1 MAKKL
6 YRKET
11 FSSEQDWLD
20 ARAFGGSSASAILG
34 KNPYMSKLEL
44 YKAIIN
50 PKVKKVSKLS
60 ENMAYGIKCESLIRK
75 EFILD
80 YQDIYK
86 VHTPRAHEMYRR
98 IEKPYLTATLD
109 GILVDKRTHQKG
121 ILEIKTHDIRNKED
135 ARNWRTKLPE
145 NYYIQVIHYLMVM
158 NDYQFVVVAAKL
170 RYFNYFEEGGKK
182 LLKSETIYHYIDRK
196 EVSDQIVALEKAE
209 TDFWE
214 NNVKKKIIPAVKIE
228 F

>member
-1 MAKKL
+1 MKKL
-6 YRKET
+6 YKKET
-11 FSSEQDWLD
+11 FKSEQDWLD

-50 PKVKKVSKLS
+50 PKSKKVAKTN
-60 ENMAYGIKCESLIRK
+60 ENMAYGTKCESLIRK

-80 YQDIYK
+80 FQDIYK
-86 VHTPRAHEMYRR
+86 VHSPKAHEMYRR
-98 IEKPYLTATLD
+98 VDKPYLTATLD
-109 GILVDKRTHQKG
+109 GILVNKKTGEKG
-121 ILEIKTHDIRNKED
+121 ILEIKTHDIKNKAD
-135 ARNWRTKLPE
+135 AMSWREKLPE
-145 NYYIQVIHYLMVM
+145 NYYIQVMHYLMVM
-158 NDYQFVVVAAKL
+158 NDYKFVVLVAKL
-170 RYFNYFEEGGKK
+170 RYFDYFNEGGKK

-196 EVSDQIVALEKAE
+196 EVNDQILTLEKAE

-214 NNVKKKIIPAVKIE
+214 NNVKKKIIPAIKIE